1 MNSNYRDINTCMRRL
16 NSVHVVYEQ
25 PAVKQLEKSLQISKL
40 PIINIKRST
49 DCVEKFLKAR
59 KTNNSMSKQSAS
71 LLGKIISLAVIIYFT
86 CSFPKIHQTK
96 HSFLHD
102 VMQCSIQMYVGTV

>member
-1 MNSNYRDINTCMRRL
+1 MRRL
-16 NSVHVVYEQ
+16 NSVHVACEQ

-59 KTNNSMSKQSAS
+59 KTNNSMTKQSAS
-71 LLGKIISLAVIIYFT
+71 LLGKIISLA